1 MPTPA
6 SVARHPIHPML
17 VGIPIGLWV
26 FAMVADLVHLF
37 GWGSAVWKVIA
48 LYTIG
53 GGIVAALIAAVPG
66 FIDFTSIADRRVR
79 KVALIHMVVNLVVVG
94 LFALSFWLRLISP
107 LGGVPVAV
115 SGVGTVL
122 LGLGGWLGGELV
134 FLHGMGVEAPATRPP
149 SRAAG
154 RRTA

>member
-6 SVARHPIHPML
+6 SFKRHPIHPML

-37 GWGSAVWKVIA
+37 GWGSAVWKVVA
-48 LYTIG
+48 LYAIG

-66 FIDFTSIADRRVR
+66 FIDFASISDRRVA
-79 KVALIHMVVNLVVVG
+79 KVALTHMVVNLVVVG

-107 LGGVPVAV
+107 LGGAPVAV
-115 SGVGTVL
+115 SGVGIVL

-134 FLHGMGVEAPATRPP
+134 FVHGIGVEAADRKA
-149 SRAAG
+149 SGRAAG
-154 RRTA
+154 RRIA